1 MLYANYSILDCII
14 STMKSKTVE
23 KVKTYEAKGFR
34 EKFLGE
40 DNPVHLLFKSNSDHF
55 FCLQMDEIM
64 GLQYPV
70 PPSKHSC
77 HTLLFITSGSHTM
90 KVGYQEY
97 QTVSNEVIVVPAG
110 QVFSI
115 KNINNSHTGYVCQF
129 HPDILI
135 GKYANREILNDFDF
149 LKISG
154 NPKVSLSAND
164 AASIITILNRLQT
177 EYSETETANLNIVQ
191 AYLIALFYEMNKN
204 TVKAAKNL
212 SAAEILT
219 SKFRELIH
227 QNIKT
232 YHQVNYYASLLN
244 VTPNHLN
251 KSVKAVTNKTAASWI
266 DETIL
271 LEAKYLLFQTSLSI
285 SEIAMQVG
293 HEDHSYFSRFFKK
306 NEGMTP
312 IQYRKLID
320 KS

>member
-1 MLYANYSILDCII
+1 
-14 STMKSKTVE
+14 MKRKTE
-23 KVKTYEAKGFR
+23 QKVKTYGAQGFR
-34 EKFLGE
+34 EEFIGKESPML
-40 DNPVHLLFKSNSDHF
+40 LLFKSNSDHF
-55 FCLQMDEIM
+55 FCLMMEETM
-64 GLQYPV
+64 RLQYAV

-77 HTLLFITSGSHTM
+77 HTLIFVTSGCHKM
-90 KVGYQEY
+90 KVGYEEY
-97 QTVSNEVIVVPAG
+97 HTFANDIIMVPAG
-110 QVFSI
+110 QIFSI
-115 KNINNSHTGYVCQF
+115 ENIDSTHACFICQF

-154 NPKVSLSAND
+154 NPKVSLSEND
-164 AASIITILNRLQT
+164 ALSAITILNRLQT
-177 EYSETETANLNIVQ
+177 EYSQTETANLNIVQ

-204 TVKAAKNL
+204 TVKTSKSL
-212 SAAEILT
+212 SAAEVLT
-219 SKFRELIH
+219 GKFKELIH

-232 YHQVNYYASLLN
+232 QHQVNHYASVLN

-251 KSVKAVTNKTAASWI
+251 KSVKSVTNKTAAKWI

-271 LEAKYLLFQTSLSI
+271 LEAKYLLFQTSLSV

-306 NEGMTP
+306 HEGISP
-312 IQYRKLID
+312 VQYRKLID